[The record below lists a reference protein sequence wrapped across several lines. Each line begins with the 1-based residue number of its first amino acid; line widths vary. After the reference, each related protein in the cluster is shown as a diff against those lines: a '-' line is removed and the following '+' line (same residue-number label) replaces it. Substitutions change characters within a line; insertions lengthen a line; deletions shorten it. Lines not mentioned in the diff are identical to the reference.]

1 MIKYIFICVL
11 LLSACTRQV
20 TIPTDPQRE
29 LSEQEEQSLSM
40 NTSMLLS
47 NMDINEESIF
57 TGGAW
62 VSGNP
67 VYTGAYNLLSQA
79 ESRCVG
85 SDFEEFRIC
94 LIE

>member
-1 MIKYIFICVL
+1 
-11 LLSACTRQV
+11 
-20 TIPTDPQRE
+20 
-29 LSEQEEQSLSM
+29 
-40 NTSMLLS
+40 MLLS

-62 VSGNP
+62 ASGNH

-85 SDFEEFRIC
+85 SDYEEFRIC
-94 LIE
+94 LID

>member
-1 MIKYIFICVL
+1 
-11 LLSACTRQV
+11 
-20 TIPTDPQRE
+20 
-29 LSEQEEQSLSM
+29 
-40 NTSMLLS
+40 MLLS

-94 LIE
+94 LID